1 MLSQERKGLR
11 TWIEISRGNI
21 KKNYEVFR
29 SLISSKTKLMAVV
42 KSNAYGHSLVDFSRE
57 AEKLGADFLGVDSAV
72 EALALRRE
80 GIKTP
85 ILVLGYT
92 LPEMIEKAVL
102 ADVSFAISS
111 MNQLREF
118 QSLKFESEKPHF
130 APIGIGASRG
140 KPKIHLKV
148 DTGMHRQGFLPEEG
162 KDVVKILENFRDEII
177 VEGIFTHFASS
188 KNPAFPAYTIHQVE
202 DFKDWI
208 SLLKNAGWNPIAHAS
223 ATSGAILF
231 PEAHFDMVRIGI
243 GLYGYWP
250 SKETKSYAENRIKL
264 SPAMSWKTIISEIKK
279 LKKGEKLGY
288 DLTEE
293 LWRDSVIGIC
303 PVGYWHGFP
312 RSLSGIGH
320 LMVKGKRVKVLGRVS
335 MDMIVVDLTDVKDI
349 KEGEEAVILGKSGKE
364 EITADEIGAMADS
377 CSYEI
382 ITRTNPLIKRIF
394 I

>member
-1 MLSQERKGLR
+1 MQHKKREGLR
-11 TWIEISRGNI
+11 TWIEIDRKAI
-21 KKNYEVFR
+21 EKNYRVFR
-29 SLISSKTKLMAVV
+29 GLISPQTKLMAVV
-42 KSNAYGHSLVDFSRE
+42 KSNAYGHSLADFSRE

-80 GIKTP
+80 GIKIP

-92 LPEMIEKAVL
+92 LPEMLQKAVL

-111 MNQLREF
+111 MNQLKSLAGKEF
-118 QSLKFESEKPHF
+118 GEK
-130 APIGIGASRG
+130 

-162 KDVVKILENFRDEII
+162 KEVLKSLAILKNKIIL
-177 VEGIFTHFASS
+177 EGIFTHFASA
-188 KNPAFPAYTIHQVE
+188 KNPAFPAYTCHQIE
-202 DFKDWI
+202 DFKEWV
-208 SLLKNAGWNPIAHAS
+208 SLLEKEGFHPIAHAL

-243 GLYGYWP
+243 GLYGHWP
-250 SKETKSYAENRIKL
+250 SKETKSYAENKIKL

-279 LKKGEKLGY
+279 LPKGEKIGY

-293 LWRDSVIGIC
+293 LWRDSVVGIC

-312 RSLSGIGH
+312 RILSGIGH
-320 LMVKGKRVKVLGRVS
+320 FLAKGKRAKILGRVS
-335 MDMIVVDLTDVKDI
+335 MDMIVVDLTDVKGI
-349 KEGEEAVILGKSGKE
+349 KEGEEAVILGKSGEE
-364 EITADEIGAMADS
+364 EITADEIGALADS

-394 I
+394 T